1 MASTPS
7 ISEQQAFPVL
17 DVPQIARLRAFGTV
31 KDTHPG
37 EVLFDVGECAYS
49 LVVVLE
55 GATDIVDRANTDH
68 VLKTSGPGEFNGELG
83 LLTGQSAFTAC
94 IISKP
99 GKVLIVPHAGVHEII
114 ATIPDLSNILV
125 TTFAAR
131 RQILMLSAV
140 ASLTIIGREED
151 AEALRLLIAW
161 CRHRPDDVDV
171 DFRNCD
177 LIGRRT

>member
-1 MASTPS
+1 VVFITSTPS

-37 EVLFDVGECAYS
+37 EVLFDVGECA
-49 LVVVLE
+49 LE

-99 GKVLIVPHAGVHEII
+99 GKVLIVPPAGVHDDALAAGFPDI
-114 ATIPDLSNILV
+114 AG
-125 TTFAAR
+125 A
-131 RQILMLSAV
+131 QSA
-140 ASLTIIGREED
+140 LQH
-151 AEALRLLIAW
+151 LL
-161 CRHRPDDVDV
+161 DGV
-171 DFRNCD
+171 
-177 LIGRRT
+177 L

>member
-94 IISKP
+94 SR
-99 GKVLIVPHAGVHEII
+99 
-114 ATIPDLSNILV
+114 
-125 TTFAAR
+125 AR
-131 RQILMLSAV
+131 
-140 ASLTIIGREED
+140 
-151 AEALRLLIAW
+151 
-161 CRHRPDDVDV
+161 C
-171 DFRNCD
+171 
-177 LIGRRT
+177 

>member
-1 MASTPS
+1 M
-7 ISEQQAFPVL
+7 Q
-17 DVPQIARLRAFGTV
+17 
-31 KDTHPG
+31 
-37 EVLFDVGECAYS
+37 
-49 LVVVLE
+49 
-55 GATDIVDRANTDH
+55 
-68 VLKTSGPGEFNGELG
+68 
-83 LLTGQSAFTAC
+83 
-94 IISKP
+94 P